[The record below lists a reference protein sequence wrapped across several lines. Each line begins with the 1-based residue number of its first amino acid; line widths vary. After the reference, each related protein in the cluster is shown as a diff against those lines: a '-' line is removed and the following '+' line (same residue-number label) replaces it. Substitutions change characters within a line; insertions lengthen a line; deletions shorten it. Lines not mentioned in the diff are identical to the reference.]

1 MSDDRQPSR
10 PIDAYKQIIDQLVTE
25 TSHGVREK
33 AVVQESAFPNLSDD
47 RVFNPFIK
55 SLSTGQ
61 REMLAQMLHAERVAA
76 IHDALAVLTW
86 WVLARGVGL
95 TFRGEPMPVEL
106 SGAGLHGDYLGRLD
120 DWQWPKDDTQP
131 ASW

>member
-33 AVVQESAFPNLSDD
+33 AVVRKNAFPDLSDD

-106 SGAGLHGDYLGRLD
+106 SGAGLHGDYIGRLD
-120 DWQWPKDDTQP
+120 DWQWPKDDTQS
-131 ASW
+131 AS

>member
-10 PIDAYKQIIDQLVTE
+10 PIEAYKQIIDQLVTE

-33 AVVQESAFPNLSDD
+33 AVVREIAFSDLSDD

-61 REMLAQMLHAERVAA
+61 RQMLAQMLHAERVAA

-86 WVLARGVGL
+86 WVLAREVGL
-95 TFRGEPMPVEL
+95 TFRGKPMPVEL
-106 SGAGLHGDYLGRLD
+106 SGAGLHGDYIGRLD
-120 DWQWPKDDTQP
+120 DWQWPTDDTQP
-131 ASW
+131 AS

>member
-33 AVVQESAFPNLSDD
+33 AVVQETAFPDLSDD

-106 SGAGLHGDYLGRLD
+106 SGAGLHGDYIGRLD

-131 ASW
+131 AS

>member
-10 PIDAYKQIIDQLVTE
+10 PIEAYKQIIDQLVTE

-33 AVVQESAFPNLSDD
+33 AVVRETAFPDLSDD

-61 REMLAQMLHAERVAA
+61 RQMLAQMLHAERVAA

-106 SGAGLHGDYLGRLD
+106 SGAGLHGDYIGRLD

-131 ASW
+131 AS

>member
-10 PIDAYKQIIDQLVTE
+10 PIEAYKQIIDQLVTE

-33 AVVQESAFPNLSDD
+33 TVVREIAFPDLSDD

-61 REMLAQMLHAERVAA
+61 RQMLAQMLHAERVAA

-86 WVLARGVGL
+86 WVLAREVGL

-106 SGAGLHGDYLGRLD
+106 SGMGLHGDYIGRLD
-120 DWQWPKDDTQP
+120 DWQWPLDDTQP
-131 ASW
+131 VS

>member
-1 MSDDRQPSR
+1 MSNDRQPSR

-33 AVVQESAFPNLSDD
+33 AVVRENAFPDLSDD

-106 SGAGLHGDYLGRLD
+106 SGAGLHGDYIGRLD
-120 DWQWPKDDTQP
+120 DWQWPKDDTQS
-131 ASW
+131 AS

>member
-33 AVVQESAFPNLSDD
+33 AVVQETAFPDLSDD

-106 SGAGLHGDYLGRLD
+106 SGAGLHGDYIGRLD
-120 DWQWPKDDTQP
+120 DWQWPKDDTQS
-131 ASW
+131 AS

>member
-10 PIDAYKQIIDQLVTE
+10 PIEAYKQIIDQLVTE
-25 TSHGVREK
+25 TSHGGREK
-33 AVVQESAFPNLSDD
+33 AVVREISFSDLSDD

-61 REMLAQMLHAERVAA
+61 RQMLAQMLHAERVAA

-86 WVLARGVGL
+86 WVLAREVGL

-106 SGAGLHGDYLGRLD
+106 SGMGLHGDYIGRLD
-120 DWQWPKDDTQP
+120 DWQWPKDDIQP
-131 ASW
+131 VS

>member
-1 MSDDRQPSR
+1 MTDNLLAPLMPTSKSL
-10 PIDAYKQIIDQLVTE
+10 IKLVTE

-33 AVVQESAFPNLSDD
+33 AVVQENTFPDLSDD

-55 SLSTGQ
+55 SLTTAQ

-86 WVLARGVGL
+86 WILTGGVGL
-95 TFRGEPMPVEL
+95 TFRGERMPVEL
-106 SGAGLHGDYLGRLD
+106 SGEGLHGDYIGRLD
-120 DWQWPKDDTQP
+120 GWQWPKDDTQP
-131 ASW
+131 APQ

>member
-25 TSHGVREK
+25 TSYGVREK
-33 AVVQESAFPNLSDD
+33 AVLREAAFPDLSDD
-47 RVFNPFIK
+47 RAFNPFIK

-61 REMLAQMLHAERVAA
+61 RQMLAQMPHAERVAA

-106 SGAGLHGDYLGRLD
+106 SGAGLHGDYIGRLD
-120 DWQWPKDDTQP
+120 DWQWPKDDTPP
-131 ASW
+131 AP

>member
-33 AVVQESAFPNLSDD
+33 AVVRETAFPDLSDD

-61 REMLAQMLHAERVAA
+61 RQMLAQMLHAERVAA

-106 SGAGLHGDYLGRLD
+106 SGAGLHGDYIGRLD

-131 ASW
+131 AS

>member
-10 PIDAYKQIIDQLVTE
+10 PIEAYKQIIDQLVTE

-33 AVVQESAFPNLSDD
+33 AVVREIAFSDLSDD

-61 REMLAQMLHAERVAA
+61 RQMLAQMLHAERVAA

-86 WVLARGVGL
+86 WVLAREVGL

-106 SGAGLHGDYLGRLD
+106 SGMGLHGDYIGRLD
-120 DWQWPKDDTQP
+120 DWQWPMDDTQP
-131 ASW
+131 VS

>member
-10 PIDAYKQIIDQLVTE
+10 AIEAYKQIIDQLVTE

-33 AVVQESAFPNLSDD
+33 TVVREIAFPDLSDD

-61 REMLAQMLHAERVAA
+61 RQMLAQMLHAERVAA

-86 WVLARGVGL
+86 WVLAREVGL
-95 TFRGEPMPVEL
+95 TFRGEPMPVDI
-106 SGAGLHGDYLGRLD
+106 SGAGLHGDYIGRLD
-120 DWQWPKDDTQP
+120 DWQWPMDDSDT
-131 ASW
+131 AS

>member
-1 MSDDRQPSR
+1 MPDDRQPSR

-33 AVVQESAFPNLSDD
+33 AVVRKNAFPDLSDD

-106 SGAGLHGDYLGRLD
+106 SGAGLHGDYIGRLD
-120 DWQWPKDDTQP
+120 DWQWPKDDTQS
-131 ASW
+131 AS

>member
-10 PIDAYKQIIDQLVTE
+10 PIEAYKQIIDQLVTE
-25 TSHGVREK
+25 TSHGGREK
-33 AVVQESAFPNLSDD
+33 AVVREISFSDLSDD

-61 REMLAQMLHAERVAA
+61 RQMLAQMLHAERVAA

-86 WVLARGVGL
+86 WVLAREVGL

-106 SGAGLHGDYLGRLD
+106 SGMGLHGDYIGRLD
-120 DWQWPKDDTQP
+120 DWQWPMDDIQP
-131 ASW
+131 VS

>member
-10 PIDAYKQIIDQLVTE
+10 PIDAYKQIIDQLVSE
-25 TSHGVREK
+25 TSQGVREK
-33 AVVQESAFPNLSDD
+33 AVVRETAFPELSDD

-55 SLSTGQ
+55 SLSTEQ
-61 REMLAQMLHAERVAA
+61 RQMLAQMLHAERVAA
-76 IHDALAVLTW
+76 IHDVLAVLTW

-106 SGAGLHGDYLGRLD
+106 SGAGLHGDYIGRLD

-131 ASW
+131 AS

>member
-10 PIDAYKQIIDQLVTE
+10 PIEAYKQIIDQLVTE

-33 AVVQESAFPNLSDD
+33 AVVREIAFPDLSDD
-47 RVFNPFIK
+47 RVFNPFVK

-61 REMLAQMLHAERVAA
+61 RQMLAQMLHAERVAA

-86 WVLARGVGL
+86 WVLAREVGL
-95 TFRGEPMPVEL
+95 TFRGEPMPVDI
-106 SGAGLHGDYLGRLD
+106 SGAGLHGDYIGRLD
-120 DWQWPKDDTQP
+120 DWQWPMDDSDT
-131 ASW
+131 AS

>member
-10 PIDAYKQIIDQLVTE
+10 PIDAYRQIIDQLVTE

-33 AVVQESAFPNLSDD
+33 AVVQENAFPNLSDD

-131 ASW
+131 AS

>member
-1 MSDDRQPSR
+1 
-10 PIDAYKQIIDQLVTE
+10 
-25 TSHGVREK
+25 VREE
-33 AVVQESAFPNLSDD
+33 AVVRGTPFSDLSDD

-55 SLSTGQ
+55 SLSTEQ
-61 REMLAQMLHAERVAA
+61 RQMLAQMLHAERVAA

-106 SGAGLHGDYLGRLD
+106 SGAGLHGDYIGRLD
-120 DWQWPKDDTQP
+120 DWQWPKDETPP
-131 ASW
+131 ASQ

>member
-33 AVVQESAFPNLSDD
+33 AVVRENAFPDLSDD

-106 SGAGLHGDYLGRLD
+106 SGAGLHGDYIGRLD

-131 ASW
+131 AS